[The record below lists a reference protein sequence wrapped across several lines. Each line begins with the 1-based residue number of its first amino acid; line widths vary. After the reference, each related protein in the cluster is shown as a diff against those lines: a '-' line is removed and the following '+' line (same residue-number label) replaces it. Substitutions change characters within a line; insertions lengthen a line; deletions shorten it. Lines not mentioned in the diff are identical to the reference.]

1 MSFIGIIRAFI
12 SFFNYFCMAYTL
24 ALTLIYFI
32 QFVISIFKIKKEE
45 KAEISDDYR
54 RYEDSENLLP
64 ISLIVPAYNEQEN
77 IVHNVKSLMK
87 INYPVFEII
96 VVNDGSNDN
105 THKEM
110 VDSFHLKQIKSSIKV
125 EIQTQEIQGIYY
137 NSEYPNLLYIDKLNG
152 GKSDALNAGI
162 NASSYP
168 LFACLD
174 ADSRIEKDALLKL
187 GQLFLKDSS
196 TVVAGGFVRIANGS
210 VVEDGQW
217 REFSLPKKMVE
228 KFQIVEYFRSFL
240 YGRVSWGNSL
250 LIVSGAFG
258 LFRKDAVIK
267 VGGYKLNT
275 IGEDMEIIV
284 KLHHYLRKERREQK
298 DKKKRKKNKYKV
310 AFCHEAVC
318 WTQGPM
324 SFKDLAN
331 QRRRWQV
338 GLFDTLLSH
347 FTMTFNPFYGI
358 VGLISIPYNWLF
370 ELFGAV
376 IEFFGYFIIPFSL
389 LMGELNIFFFIIYLL
404 LTVSIGSM
412 FSIGGVILEQY
423 TRKGYMT
430 PKQAMTLA
438 CYALMEN
445 FGYRQFVVFS
455 RVQGVFRF
463 RKLKNQWGS
472 IQRKTFNE

>member
-1 MSFIGIIRAFI
+1 MSVMEFIRKFI
-12 SFFNYFCMAYTL
+12 SVFNYFCMAYTL
-24 ALTLIYFI
+24 SLSVIYLI
-32 QFVISIFKIKKEE
+32 QFIISIIKVKKDK

-96 VVNDGSNDN
+96 VINDGSSDN

-110 VDSFHLKQIKSSIKV
+110 IDAFNLKQIEASIKV
-125 EIQTQEIQGIYY
+125 EIQTQDIQGVYY
-137 NSEYPNLLYIDKLNG
+137 SSDYPNLIYLDKLNG

-187 GQLFLKDSS
+187 SQLFLKDSS

-210 VVEDGQW
+210 VIEDGEW
-217 REFSLPKKMVE
+217 REFNIPKKMVE
-228 KFQIVEYFRSFL
+228 RFQIVEYFRSFL
-240 YGRVSWGNSL
+240 YGRVSWGRSL

-267 VGGYKLNT
+267 VGGYKT
-275 IGEDMEIIV
+275 DTVGEDMEIV
-284 KLHHYLRKERREQK
+284 VRLHHQLSKE
-298 DKKKRKKNKYKV
+298 KKKRKGKKYTI

-324 SFKDLAN
+324 SFKDLKN

-338 GLFDTLLSH
+338 GLFDTLLNH
-347 FTMTFNPFYGI
+347 FSMTFNPRYGA
-358 VGLISIPYNWLF
+358 VGLISIPYNWIY

-376 IEFFGYFIIPFSL
+376 IEILGYFIIPFSL
-389 LMGELNIFFFIIYLL
+389 IMGELNIFFFVIYLL
-404 LTVSIGSM
+404 LTVSIGSV

-423 TRKGYMT
+423 TRKGCMT

-438 CYALMEN
+438 CYALIEG
-445 FGYRQFVVFS
+445 FGYRQLVVLS
-455 RVQGVFRF
+455 RVQGILRF

-472 IQRKTFNE
+472 IKRKSFNE

>member
-1 MSFIGIIRAFI
+1 
-12 SFFNYFCMAYTL
+12 MAYTL
-24 ALTLIYFI
+24 SLSFVYLI
-32 QFVISIFKIKKEE
+32 QFIISVFKIKKEQ
-45 KAEISDDYR
+45 KVEISDDYM
-54 RYEDSENLLP
+54 RYEDSDNLLP

-77 IVHNVKSLMK
+77 IVNNVKSLMN

-96 VVNDGSNDN
+96 VVNDGSKDN
-105 THKEM
+105 THREM
-110 VDSFHLKQIKSSIKV
+110 VDAFRLKKIKSSIKV
-125 EIQTQEIQGIYY
+125 DIQTQEVQGIYY
-137 NSEYPNLLYIDKLNG
+137 NSKYPNLLYIDKLNG

-174 ADSRIEKDALLKL
+174 ADSRIERDALLKL
-187 GQLFLKDSS
+187 GQVFLKDSS

-210 VVEDGQW
+210 VVEDGKW
-217 REFSLPKKMVE
+217 REFNIPKKMVE

-258 LFRKDAVIK
+258 LFRKDIVVK

-284 KLHHYLRKERREQK
+284 KIHRYMRRQREEQK
-298 DKKKRKKNKYKV
+298 GSKRKKRVKYKI

-324 SFKDLAN
+324 SLKDLMN

-347 FTMTFNPFYGI
+347 FSMTLNPIYGS
-358 VGLISIPYNWLF
+358 VGMVSIPYNWIY
-370 ELFGAV
+370 ELFGAM
-376 IEFFGYFIIPFSL
+376 IEFLGYFIIPFSL
-389 LMGELNIFFFIIYLL
+389 LMGELNAFFFIIYLL
-404 LTVSIGSM
+404 LTVSIGSV

-423 TRKGYMT
+423 TRKGCMT

-438 CYALMEN
+438 CYALIEN
-445 FGYRQFVVFS
+445 FGYRQIVVFS
-455 RVQGVFRF
+455 RVQGILKF